1 MSQFVWIGGSGCLLP
16 FLIIFN
22 LIFGRLIFSSVRLW
36 LGIEA
41 GLILLFIININI
53 MFRNINL
60 NNITERKISKQFNQ
74 QGHNPDADSQIR
86 RPQGEVIDVQ
96 GQVVDEEKKKL
107 GND

>member
-22 LIFGRLIFSSVRLW
+22 LIFGRLIFSSARLW

-53 MFRNINL
+53 MA
-60 NNITERKISKQFNQ
+60 RKISRQFSQ
-74 QGHNPDADSQIR
+74 QSRNPEPDSPVR

-96 GQVVDEEKKKL
+96 GQVVDEEKKKISR
-107 GND
+107 D